1 MPRPPEKKLRGIY
14 EQPPGSGNWWVQ
26 YFDASGRRRRE
37 KAGRRGDAVDLL
49 AKRKTEKLQRIK
61 LPEHFRAKAITF
73 GELMDDALEHSKA
86 ENAAR
91 STDELRLKYEILRPV
106 FGNRPAEEITKQEII
121 RWLTL
126 AKEERNWGSEAT
138 RNRWQAAFSL
148 AYTVGLDNEKVEKNP
163 ASRIRRKAE
172 DNGRTRFLD
181 QHEERA
187 IRKVLRERF
196 PQHVAAFD
204 VSIHTGARASEQFGL
219 RWERVDF
226 KQKIVKLP
234 NKRQEAGKWRFVPLN
249 AVALSALKE
258 LKARTLKSPWVFLNK
273 NGEKLRGSR
282 DWFEPT
288 VEAAGVKEY
297 TWHCNRHTFASRLVM
312 AGVDLRTVA
321 QLMGHRTIQMT
332 MRYAHL
338 APDHQQNA
346 VERLVKSGSGV
357 ESRRRQSATRTAT
370 KSGDIP

>member
-148 AYTVGLDNEKVEKNP
+148 AFTVGLDNERVEKNP

-172 DNGRTRFLD
+172 DNGRVRFLD
-181 QHEERA
+181 KREESA
-187 IRKVLRERF
+187 IRKVLMEKC
-196 PQHVAAFD
+196 PQHVPAFD
-204 VSIHTGARASEQFGL
+204 LSIHTGARAGEQFGL
-219 RWERVDF
+219 RWDRVDL
-226 KQKIVKLP
+226 KQKFVQLP
-234 NKRQEAGKWRFVPLN
+234 NKRKESGKWRFVPLN
-249 AVALSALKE
+249 AIALAALKE
-258 LKARTLKSPWVFLNK
+258 LRERNPMSPWVFVNRK
-273 NGEKLRGSR
+273 GEKLRGQR
-282 DWFEPT
+282 DWFEP
-288 VEAAGVKEY
+288 AVK
-297 TWHCNRHTFASRLVM
+297 
-312 AGVDLRTVA
+312 
-321 QLMGHRTIQMT
+321 
-332 MRYAHL
+332 
-338 APDHQQNA
+338 
-346 VERLVKSGSGV
+346 
-357 ESRRRQSATRTAT
+357 
-370 KSGDIP
+370 